1 MSKEKIEGYLIN
13 LGLSFE
19 EVGENSWLITDQDKG
34 LEQVVVVYEDPL
46 IVVRVKVMD
55 LPKSGREAFYKKLLE
70 INASDLL
77 HGAYA
82 LDNESVILIDTL
94 QSADVNLEAF
104 QASLDGIGL
113 ALTQHYPVLSKFR
126 EQ

>member
-1 MSKEKIEGYLIN
+1 MSKEKIEGFLIN

-19 EVGENSWLITDQDKG
+19 EVGENSWLISDQDKG

-46 IVVRVKVMD
+46 IVIRVKVMA
-55 LPKSGREAFYKKLLE
+55 LPGSGREAFYKKLLE
-70 INASDLL
+70 LNASDLL

-82 LDNESVILIDTL
+82 LDNESVILIDIL
-94 QSADVNLEAF
+94 QSANVNLETF

-113 ALTQHYPVLSKFR
+113 TLTQHYPVLSKFR
-126 EQ
+126 EH